1 MIQVYRA
8 IPKGAT
14 LSDIYTEDLGEDIVG
29 AGRQFAQGLTL
40 GGSDEAE
47 AIIKSVLGDKSY
59 NENIDQIRSEMES
72 FAEKNPGASTG
83 AYITGVLPTLI
94 MSVPA
99 LATKLGVTGTSAALG
114 GLEGFLAGEGVEGR
128 AKDAA
133 LVGTL
138 SGLLGYGG
146 EKAVKFVS
154 PKVSEFFQKLKNKVT
169 SEIPIDLSR
178 REALG
183 AIAAAPVAV
192 GALSE
197 VPVGKIMEDVMP
209 VSDIPV
215 VKPVASKIAGAVV
228 ENVGQPSRTRVIN
241 ELMDFT
247 DFGKGPQYGDE
258 TMKESIENFSSELNK
273 SKKYF
278 EMKKKAVD
286 QDELDMISSNS
297 EMSDYLENLQIQFG
311 YTDDEII
318 NFINKTD
325 STTRKNTKVWETY
338 LEFGGAEGDPDVGKK
353 LGLGDESENWENWSE
368 DELWEK
374 FYGSN
379 EEDIVGKIISEVSE

>member
-1 MIQVYRA
+1 MVQVIGA
-8 IPKGAT
+8 LPKGAT
-14 LSDIYTEDLGEDIVG
+14 FSDIYTEDLGKDIVG

-83 AYITGVLPTLI
+83 SYISGVLPTLI

-99 LATKLGVTGTSAALG
+99 LATKLGTTGASAALG

-169 SEIPIDLSR
+169 SETPID
-178 REALG
+178 
-183 AIAAAPVAV
+183 
-192 GALSE
+192 
-197 VPVGKIMEDVMP
+197 
-209 VSDIPV
+209 
-215 VKPVASKIAGAVV
+215 
-228 ENVGQPSRTRVIN
+228 PSN
-241 ELMDFT
+241 
-247 DFGKGPQYGDE
+247 
-258 TMKESIENFSSELNK
+258 
-273 SKKYF
+273 
-278 EMKKKAVD
+278 
-286 QDELDMISSNS
+286 
-297 EMSDYLENLQIQFG
+297 
-311 YTDDEII
+311 
-318 NFINKTD
+318 
-325 STTRKNTKVWETY
+325 
-338 LEFGGAEGDPDVGKK
+338 
-353 LGLGDESENWENWSE
+353 
-368 DELWEK
+368 ELWEK

-379 EEDIVGKIISEVSE
+379 EEDIVGKMISEVSE